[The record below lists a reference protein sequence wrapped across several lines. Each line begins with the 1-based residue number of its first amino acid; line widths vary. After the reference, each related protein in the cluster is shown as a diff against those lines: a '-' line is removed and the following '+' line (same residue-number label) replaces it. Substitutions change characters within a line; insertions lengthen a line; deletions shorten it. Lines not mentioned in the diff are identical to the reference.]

1 MTSNNEL
8 YTDQFAVSD
17 PMFTVINTVIE
28 WHTAENDL
36 GKQLTADV
44 VERMEF
50 NSACI
55 VCDYLERMVGE

>member
-1 MTSNNEL
+1 MTSHKEL
-8 YTDQFAVSD
+8 YTDQFTVSD

-36 GKQLTADV
+36 GKQLKADA
-44 VERMEF
+44 VEVMEF
-50 NSACI
+50 NSACV